1 MSETVNHTVDI
12 TDQCVRQLIFYLHAT
27 SLLDGIRPDDLAK
40 THETLKL
47 LAKEAGIDLKDPD
60 NGKVREHVKDAT
72 KLIMERTGL
81 IEKQEDGTYRIP
93 NEQLYKDTIY
103 TIGLRLDRERA
114 LHAMLDV
121 STKVQ
126 EKALKA
132 ALGIFKSDRDI
143 AESVSETLRE
153 QDDIMRLAEAVVQN
167 AKESRLSRA
176 ADFLADENVRSF
188 AEEICR
194 YTKEAASQATTVHS
208 TAKKVLETAKK
219 VSDETYLAATQ
230 VRAHPELY
238 GNTVEETAKEVDSV
252 WSRNES
258 AMARLVDGVRSL
270 ARLDHDIPLLSG
282 FLDVHKELFPEMPKL
297 RYEDISN
304 EAKEKIGDRRN
315 CWQICL
321 VNGATSVFGSIV
333 TVTRGKLV
341 KALEKHRPEA
351 SRREKESQ
359 FLKRVY
365 QNAVVNLL
373 TKGDAWLRTRYEAS
387 LNGVCKMDDICMQVY
402 DLRLKNLERER
413 DPKENG
419 LDFAKAFSGSN
430 LWRCGISKNIPGWFR
445 YMQTGP
451 EDRAWTLASL
461 KAGIRVSEE
470 GVKWDSTLAKA
481 GAEKIYRTYMHG
493 DPGHPRWK
501 KDIARLE
508 ESLIHEHEAA
518 KEQMEHLRAAHGR
531 TKLSEYTSLN
541 PDLANERER
550 DEKEKYFK
558 TDEAGYL
565 AADMN
570 EVQKDHKYLCIRSG
584 RGVSLMEFP
593 DPEEKEM
600 DSRKRQQIETT
611 ASVGILGKGGYC
623 SAIRTA
629 YDTDHTRN
637 AEKSKQT
644 TLQSTKQAATGMLVN
659 EVLEAYARTGERDAF
674 RAENREICQKMIGL
688 GYTASVCSD
697 GIRFTDPDG
706 IRGHHF
712 EVRLG
717 RDNFPMEAAA
727 YAGRLKDGIL
737 DAVVER
743 HDLRGGIEATRE
755 LEKRS
760 LKDSIYQFAKR
771 TGAIQSSRSDALLDA
786 VRNVKGISADEILN
800 LQLRERKMEYADRL
814 FGQFDPEAIRME
826 QKTCM
831 ETVRGLK
838 ELARRDPELAWCK
851 TVLPDC
857 ERTEDGITGHAA
869 DGTVVRMSS
878 DGQVIAEW
886 NTAASVKAMGQVLEA
901 LQRMQGTSGPGHAF
915 SELDKSPEREE
926 IDASGYDR

>member
-230 VRAHPELY
+230 VLAHPELY
-238 GNTVEETAKEVDSV
+238 GDTVEETAKEVDSV

-321 VNGATSVFGSIV
+321 VNGATSVFSSIV

-470 GVKWDSTLAKA
+470 GVKWDSALAKA

-493 DPGHPRWK
+493 APGYPRWE
-501 KDIARLE
+501 KDMARLE
-508 ESLIHEHEAA
+508 ESLVHEHEAA
-518 KEQMEHLRAAHGR
+518 KEQMEHLREIHGR
-531 TKLSEYTSLN
+531 TKLSEYASLNLADEKLSVNGKVYTIRTYQIAYTSLRDALGDYLESDN
-541 PDLANERER
+541 SNLFVDANGTNYNGDTFEDAYRDKIVNKHGRAAFEIIRKGIEIDFTDKFQAILDANGIKLNDSIQRTKDTDTIEYAGETYYVDKYSYTRLSSKDDIKDTLPEVYKDAPVIDFTNVDDTAKAIYEYTKEVFLQARASQASGETVSAYYIVNLSDDVEDDTDDLMAKLKKLLRADTEFYDSEYVITYPSMRNKTVYDGGALYACEATQTCNKQTAAQNLYVEDSADIVEDKKTIGVAAKIPSNENILDE
-550 DEKEKYFK
+550 DAEKEKVK
-558 TDEAGYL
+558 EKA
-565 AADMN
+565 
-570 EVQKDHKYLCIRSG
+570 
-584 RGVSLMEFP
+584 
-593 DPEEKEM
+593 EEKN
-600 DSRKRQQIETT
+600 
-611 ASVGILGKGGYC
+611 VGVLKSQDPDNDIVE
-623 SAIRTA
+623 
-629 YDTDHTRN
+629 N
-637 AEKSKQT
+637 AEEENT
-644 TLQSTKQAATGMLVN
+644 EEENATGVDSKEDTEPEAN
-659 EVLEAYARTGERDAF
+659 E
-674 RAENREICQKMIGL
+674 
-688 GYTASVCSD
+688 
-697 GIRFTDPDG
+697 
-706 IRGHHF
+706 
-712 EVRLG
+712 EV
-717 RDNFPMEAAA
+717 
-727 YAGRLKDGIL
+727 
-737 DAVVER
+737 
-743 HDLRGGIEATRE
+743 
-755 LEKRS
+755 
-760 LKDSIYQFAKR
+760 
-771 TGAIQSSRSDALLDA
+771 TGAKAEA
-786 VRNVKGISADEILN
+786 
-800 LQLRERKMEYADRL
+800 
-814 FGQFDPEAIRME
+814 FD
-826 QKTCM
+826 
-831 ETVRGLK
+831 V
-838 ELARRDPELAWCK
+838 
-851 TVLPDC
+851 
-857 ERTEDGITGHAA
+857 TED
-869 DGTVVRMSS
+869 
-878 DGQVIAEW
+878 
-886 NTAASVKAMGQVLEA
+886 K
-901 LQRMQGTSGPGHAF
+901 
-915 SELDKSPEREE
+915 
-926 IDASGYDR
+926 